1 MTLAALA
8 LTLAV
13 GATAVWA
20 EVAANRA
27 GATGSGT
34 ATVSGTGTPRRVTAA
49 DNGSTLHLAVGDT
62 LRLDLGD
69 LPWVVR
75 VAPAGIIESI
85 DTAAA
90 PGRGTYRAVAP
101 GTTQLTPGT
110 DYPCR
115 HATPACM
122 VPDQR
127 FRLTITGGPPAPA
140 AVSPPGTVAG
150 DGCPR
155 TPHDPL
161 IRPHGGS

>member
-101 GTTQLTPGT
+101 GTTELTAVT

-122 VPDQR
+122 VITD
-127 FRLTITGGPPAPA
+127 RLWPTTSCTSRA
-140 AVSPPGTVAG
+140 
-150 DGCPR
+150 
-155 TPHDPL
+155 
-161 IRPHGGS
+161 IRSRSSSR